1 MPSAH
6 ACVRCLL
13 SSCVCLDLLSSVCVF
28 RFLHRACHVTLLV
41 LFPGLMGSDAIES
54 MRASLR
60 RRSRTLRSSPPG
72 PDPAAPSPS
81 GSVASADG
89 AQGQWGRRGGERPDS
104 GSARHAQRD
113 GEGGGNV
120 EQDGEGGGNVGML
133 GRLSGFLG
141 LRLPLQSA
149 PARQGGE
156 WRNAGE
162 AEAGEED
169 DKEVDGAEEV
179 RVQVADTRRTD
190 LVTIPICVLCPVSCI
205 LSRPHTPSRSQHW
218 RNTVHVSCA
227 WPPFFLSFLPV
238 DTAPCLPVYTT
249 ANGLPL
255 PGTRLRD
262 LSRSG
267 ERCPSSCR
275 ERKHRP
281 ANLPAPRRSPA
292 LVSASLIALTVY
304 LL

>member
-1 MPSAH
+1 M
-6 ACVRCLL
+6 
-13 SSCVCLDLLSSVCVF
+13 
-28 RFLHRACHVTLLV
+28 
-41 LFPGLMGSDAIES
+41 
-54 MRASLR
+54 
-60 RRSRTLRSSPPG
+60 
-72 PDPAAPSPS
+72 
-81 GSVASADG
+81 
-89 AQGQWGRRGGERPDS
+89 
-104 GSARHAQRD
+104 
-113 GEGGGNV
+113 

-238 DTAPCLPVYTT
+238 DTAPVCLSTQQLT
-249 ANGLPL
+249 ACLILARACGICHGQESVAQVLAEKESTDQQISQL
-255 PGTRLRD
+255 LAA
-262 LSRSG
+262 LQRS
-267 ERCPSSCR
+267 S
-275 ERKHRP
+275 
-281 ANLPAPRRSPA
+281 PR
-292 LVSASLIALTVY
+292 V
-304 LL
+304 